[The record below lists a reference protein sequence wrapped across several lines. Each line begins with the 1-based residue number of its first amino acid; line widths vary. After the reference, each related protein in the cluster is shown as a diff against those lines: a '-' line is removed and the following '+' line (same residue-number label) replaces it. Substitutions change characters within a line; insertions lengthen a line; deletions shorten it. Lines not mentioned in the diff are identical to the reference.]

1 MKRFFLKALGLA
13 MPAIIVGMAF
23 TSCADDD
30 DPVTPVPGKTKS
42 TGIDTKNL
50 DLAVQ
55 PATDFFRYANGGW
68 MKNNPLPAAY
78 SRYGSFQQLIETNK
92 SRVRAILE
100 GLQGSSFGAGTT
112 EKKLSDLYQ
121 LAMNTERRNKD
132 GVQPLMGIITQLEEA
147 TTMEQL
153 FAIHQQ
159 LASTSTTGFMS
170 TNIDA
175 DEKNAKQNILIVTQG
190 GTALGEKQYY
200 LDTDDATV
208 KIREAYKQ
216 NIVKMMQLFGFTEE
230 QGAKKMA
237 NILRLE
243 TEMATLSRSKTDLR
257 DPEANYNKTTLTKFE
272 ADYPHLQFEK
282 MMNATG
288 MQSAYMQELVVG
300 QPEYMAGVDKLISTM
315 TVDEYR
321 DFLEWG
327 EIRQAA
333 EYLDDTTQATYFE
346 FFGKVLSGRQED
358 YPLWQRVT
366 NQIESQMGE
375 ALGKLYVEKH
385 FPAAAKERMLQLVE
399 TLKDAL
405 SERFDAQDWMSD
417 ATKAAAKEKLNA
429 FMVKV
434 GYPDTW
440 TDMSALNI
448 DPQKSYYENIKA
460 CLRFWNAYIVEHKA
474 GKPVDRNDWQ
484 MTPQTVNAYYN
495 PTTNEICF
503 PAGILQH
510 PFFNM
515 EADDAFNYG
524 GIGVVIGHEMTHGF
538 DDQGRLY
545 DKDGNMRDWWTADD
559 AAKFKVKADMYA
571 AFFDA
576 IEVLPGL
583 HANGRM
589 TLGEN
594 LADHGGLQVAWT
606 AYKKATKS
614 NPLPTV
620 DGLTGDQRFFVANA
634 GIWAQ
639 NITEAEIRRRTLTD
653 VHSLG
658 EWRINGAFPH
668 IDAWY
673 EAYGVK
679 EGDKMYL
686 PKAKRLELW

>member
-1 MKRFFLKALGLA
+1 MKKLTLKAFTLVVPVIFA
-13 MPAIIVGMAF
+13 GMTI
-23 TSCADDD
+23 TSCVDTDN
-30 DPVTPVPGKTKS
+30 PVTPVTPVTKP
-42 TGIDTKNL
+42 TGINVKNL
-50 DLAVQ
+50 DKSVR
-55 PATDFFRYANGGW
+55 PADDFFHYANGGW
-68 MKNNPLPAAY
+68 MKSNPLPAAY
-78 SRYGSFQQLIETNK
+78 SRYGSFEQLIEANK
-92 SRVRAILE
+92 KRIKTILE
-100 GLQGSSFGAGTT
+100 GLQGSSFTPGST
-112 EKKLSDLYQ
+112 EQKLSDLYQ
-121 LAMNTERRNKD
+121 IAMNSSRRNQD
-132 GVQPLMGIITQLEEA
+132 GVKPLMGVIEQMEQA
-147 TTMEQL
+147 ATMEQL
-153 FAIHQQ
+153 LEIHKQ
-159 LASTSTTGFMS
+159 LAPTSSTGFM
-170 TNIDA
+170 TVAIDP
-175 DEKNAKQNILIVTQG
+175 DEKNAKQNILIVSQG
-190 GTALGEKQYY
+190 GTALVEKQYY
-200 LDTDDATV
+200 LDTDEATV
-208 KIREAYKQ
+208 NIREAYKQ

-230 QGAKKMA
+230 QAAQKVT

-243 TEMATLSRSKTDLR
+243 TEMAKVSRSKTELR
-257 DPEANYNKTTLTKFE
+257 DPEANYNKTTLTQFE
-272 ADYPHLQFEK
+272 ADYPHLQLETL
-282 MMNATG
+282 MNAMG
-288 MQSAYMQELVVG
+288 LESAYIQELVVG
-300 QPEYMAGVDKLISTM
+300 QPDYMAGVDKLITTM

-327 EIRQAA
+327 EIRRAA
-333 EYLDDTTQATYFE
+333 EFLDDTTQATYFE

-366 NQIESQMGE
+366 NQIEKQMGE
-375 ALGKLYVEKH
+375 ALGKIYVEKY

-405 SERFDAQDWMSD
+405 NERFDAQDWMSES
-417 ATKAAAKEKLNA
+417 TKAAAKEKLNA
-429 FMVKV
+429 FIVKV
-434 GYPDTW
+434 GYPDAW
-440 TDMSALNI
+440 TDMSALDI
-448 DPQKSYYENIKA
+448 DPQKSYYENIQA
-460 CLRFWNAYIVEHKA
+460 CLRFWNNYTIEHKA
-474 GKPVDRNDWQ
+474 GKPVDPNDWQ

-510 PFFNM
+510 PFFSM

-545 DKDGNMRDWWTADD
+545 DKDGNMRDWWTAED

-571 AFFDA
+571 AFYDA

-606 AYKKATKS
+606 AYKKATKN

-620 DGLTGDQRFFVANA
+620 DGLTGDQRFFLANA
-634 GIWAQ
+634 GVWAQ
-639 NITEAEIRRRTLTD
+639 NITESEIRRRTLTD

-658 EWRINGAFPH
+658 EWRVNGAFPH

-673 EAYGVK
+673 EVYGVT

-686 PKAKRLELW
+686 PKEKRLELW